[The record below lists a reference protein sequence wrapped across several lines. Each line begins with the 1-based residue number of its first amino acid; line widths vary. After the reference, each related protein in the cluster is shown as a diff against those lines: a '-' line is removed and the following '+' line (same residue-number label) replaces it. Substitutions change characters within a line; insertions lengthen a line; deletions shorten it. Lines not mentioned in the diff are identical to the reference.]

1 MKVVAPKSFT
11 LEGGKRAVL
20 LLHGFTGSTK
30 DVKRLGE
37 YLQKRGYTC
46 HAPMYSGH
54 GVAPEELLQT
64 SPSDWW
70 KDAVDGYFH
79 LKNMGYDEIAVA
91 GISLGGVFSLKV
103 AEEFPVKAV
112 VSMCAPIKRNSTNGL
127 FERLF
132 NYAKIYKSFEGKSKD
147 IIIEEL
153 EELKNL
159 PIDSLNGIQELT
171 ENTSVQL
178 NSITSPTLVLQGAL
192 DDAIYQ
198 ESATFIHD
206 SVEVNDKDIIWYK
219 ESGHI
224 ITVGKEKDKVCED
237 VYEFLNQLDWSSDSI
252 LKYA

>member
-11 LEGGKRAVL
+11 FIGGNRAVL

-37 YLQKRGYTC
+37 YLQKRGFTC
-46 HAPMYSGH
+46 HAPMYKGH
-54 GVAPEELLQT
+54 GVTPEELLQT
-64 SPSDWW
+64 SPADWW
-70 KDAVDGYFH
+70 QDVVDGYHH
-79 LKNMGYDEIAVA
+79 LKNQGYTEIAVA

-112 VSMCAPIKRNSTNGL
+112 VSMCAPIKRSNTNGL
-127 FERLF
+127 SERLY
-132 NYAKIYKSFEGKSKD
+132 NYAKLYKSFEGKSRE

-153 EELKNL
+153 EVLKNV
-159 PIDSLNGIQELT
+159 PKDSLNGVQALT
-171 ENTSVQL
+171 ENTCEDL
-178 NSITSPTLVLQGAL
+178 HEITSPTLVLQGVL

-198 ESATFIHD
+198 ESAPFILGQ
-206 SVEVNDKDIIWYK
+206 VEADEKEIIWYK

-237 VYEFLNQLDWSSDSI
+237 VYAFLNQVDWSTPTQ
-252 LKYA
+252 AVV